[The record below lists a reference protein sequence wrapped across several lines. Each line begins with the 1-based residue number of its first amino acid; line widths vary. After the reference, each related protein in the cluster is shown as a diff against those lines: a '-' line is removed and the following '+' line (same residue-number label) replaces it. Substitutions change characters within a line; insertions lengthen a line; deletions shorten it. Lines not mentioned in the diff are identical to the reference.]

1 VHISASIETEKGP
14 RGKLCVSRNQW
25 RPSDLV
31 VFFYLC
37 SGTTW
42 SLGTEVKEGGVQ
54 GGPIKTEPLLVCQQ
68 TELKGVPGSP
78 RLVFCQISNIARN
91 IAQKYSI

>member
-1 VHISASIETEKGP
+1 MHILASIETEKGP
-14 RGKLCVSRNQW
+14 RRKFCVNRNQW
-25 RPSDLV
+25 RRSDLV

-42 SLGTEVKEGGVQ
+42 SLVTEVNEGGVQ

-68 TELKGVPGSP
+68 TELKGVPGSLK
-78 RLVFCQISNIARN
+78 LVFVRLKHKI
-91 IAQKYSI
+91 